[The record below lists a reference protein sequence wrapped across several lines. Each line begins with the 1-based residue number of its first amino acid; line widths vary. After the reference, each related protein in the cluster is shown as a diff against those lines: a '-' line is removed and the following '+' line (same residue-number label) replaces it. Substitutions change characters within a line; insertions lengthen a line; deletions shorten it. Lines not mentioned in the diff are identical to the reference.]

1 MLHVHT
7 GFLFKN
13 VNILRILLKH
23 LDSKIL
29 TVVASIVKPYLLLH
43 VPVDWDSHESM
54 QSLETLH
61 PLSCYRTNLECP
73 GTLNGSAIRANG
85 CIGIMATSI
94 STAISVCRLSSGLFH
109 QRSKVP

>member
-29 TVVASIVKPYLLLH
+29 TVVASIVKPYLLL
-43 VPVDWDSHESM
+43 PVDWDSHESNRWKRYI
-54 QSLETLH
+54 LYH
-61 PLSCYRTNLECP
+61 
-73 GTLNGSAIRANG
+73 
-85 CIGIMATSI
+85 AT
-94 STAISVCRLSSGLFH
+94 GLT
-109 QRSKVP
+109 